1 MAAELARSKGAMTI
15 DVLRALSEAAA
26 REGENGRSVLPGV
39 SNAAVRAMEGSFMK
53 RLQWEAAAAIRPGAS
68 RMLAGE
74 GGAAAIRLTARR
86 GAGEPHCV

>member
-1 MAAELARSKGAMTI
+1 MCCGLCPR
-15 DVLRALSEAAA
+15 RRA

-53 RLQWEAAAAIRPGAS
+53 RLQWEARSGDTAGAS

-74 GGAAAIRLTARR
+74 GRCSGYPADGRR